1 MTTIERARVALDP
14 KKLKL
19 PARPPIEAIE
29 VEEFVGWEG
38 EEGLRVQVILGEDT
52 TDDDLTGESGIEID
66 SSIRDALLA
75 QGIEDFPYVFVA
87 KRSELESLDQ
97 AE

>member
-1 MTTIERARVALDP
+1 MTTVEKARRALNP

-19 PARPPIEAIE
+19 PARPPVEAIE
-29 VEEFVGWEG
+29 VEEMVDWEG

-52 TDDDLTGESGIEID
+52 TDDDLTGESAIELKFA
-66 SSIRDALLA
+66 IRDALSA
-75 QGIEDFPYVFVA
+75 EGIEEFPYVYVA
-87 KRSELESLDQ
+87 KRSELEALDE